1 MKNFKCVLKIASIFS
16 SLSLLLI
23 SNISFAEQR
32 PNILWLTFE
41 DTSAY
46 ELSLYGNKDAKQPNI
61 DALAASSLVFQQ
73 AISNAPYCSPARS
86 TLISGEYATS
96 FGADHHRAAVD
107 ASPSRMYFP
116 SLLKAAGY
124 FTSNNKKRDY
134 NVKLSKA
141 ELGQIWSEFDN
152 KATYNSQKR
161 KADQPFFSVFNGHM
175 THMSRLTSYTTA
187 ERRDFSRSAG
197 VSNDAKPN
205 YLPDLP
211 EVNSDHQ
218 FHLEGVV
225 DVDSWVKF
233 FVDDLKAKGLYED
246 TIIFVYSDHG
256 GSSPM
261 GKGFLSFRHSLQVP
275 LVIHVPTKFKHLVP
289 KNVEALQNKQ
299 VSFVDFGPT
308 ALSLAGIVPPKEMR
322 GQAFLGAHEN
332 HSRQYNYSFRTNQE
346 DHFDPWRGVS
356 DGRYHF
362 VQTYLKRKPIMLRN
376 DFQWGMPS
384 NIALDEFAKTKAGQ
398 VFRRKFYSFKRGEYF
413 YDTKTDPLEQTPL
426 LELTAEQ
433 KAKHNELTSQV
444 SRFIRDTKD
453 LGFVPVEFKK
463 DKQFEHWL
471 AADFNYNKLYDL
483 VELVSNV
490 TLNDVPELT
499 KLIDDKSPVIRF
511 WAVQGFA
518 ELAAQGILKSV
529 PKRFIELANNDHST
543 VSAVALET
551 LVYMKQKGAVQALI
565 KNDSKLQQRSALE
578 TIAYLH
584 PELLLTQVRHLE
596 QSAINKTTVKVV
608 KSALGFIS
616 ATDIATKKQV
626 KNGLEVNKERR
637 KLSPLPSVSQK

>member
-1 MKNFKCVLKIASIFS
+1 MKNFKHVLKIASLYS
-16 SLSLLLI
+16 SLSLLLFVKTG
-23 SNISFAEQR
+23 FAEQR

-73 AISNAPYCSPARS
+73 ATSNAPYCSPARS
-86 TLISGEYATS
+86 TLISGNYATS
-96 FGADHHRAAVD
+96 YGADHHRAAVD

-116 SLLKAAGY
+116 SLLKDAGY

-134 NVKLSKA
+134 NVKLSKT
-141 ELGQIWSEFDN
+141 ELAQIWSEFDK
-152 KATYNSQKR
+152 KATYNSPKR
-161 KADQPFFSVFNGHM
+161 KSDQPFFSVFNGHM
-175 THMSRLTSYTTA
+175 THMSRLTSYTSA
-187 ERRDFSRSAG
+187 QRRDFSQSAG
-197 VSNDAKPN
+197 VSSDAKPD

-211 EVNSDHQ
+211 EVKSDHQ

-233 FVDDLKAKGLYED
+233 FIDDLKAKGLYED

-289 KNVEALQNKQ
+289 TNVETLQNKQ

-308 ALSLAGIVPPKEMR
+308 VLSLAGIPTPKEMR
-322 GQAFLGAHEN
+322 GQAFLGELEN
-332 HSRQYNYSFRTNQE
+332 HTRQYNHSFRTNQE

-384 NIALDEFAKTKAGQ
+384 NIALDEFAKTKSGQ
-398 VFRRKFYSFKRGEYF
+398 VFRRKYYSFKRGEYL

-426 LELTAEQ
+426 RNLTAEQ
-433 KAKHNELTSQV
+433 IAVHSELTAQV
-444 SRFIRDTKD
+444 SRFIRETKD

-463 DKQFEHWL
+463 DKQFEQWL

-483 VELVSNV
+483 VELVSTV
-490 TLNDVPELT
+490 SLNNVPELT

-518 ELAAQGILKSV
+518 ELAAQGVLKSV
-529 PKRFIELANNDHST
+529 PKRFIEVANKDHSA

-551 LVYMKQKGAVQALI
+551 LVYLEQKGAVEALI
-565 KNDSKLQQRSALE
+565 KNDSKLQKRSALE
-578 TIAYLH
+578 TIAYLR
-584 PELLLTQVRHLE
+584 PELLLSHVRRLE
-596 QSAINKTTVKVV
+596 QSNLNKTTVKVI
-608 KSALGFIS
+608 KSALGVIK
-616 ATDIATKKQV
+616 ATAIASKKQL
-626 KNGLEVNKERR
+626 KDGIAVNKERR
-637 KLSPLPSVSQK
+637 ELYPLPSVKQK